1 MQADQLRAPISE
13 GAAGTAGGPAA
24 RAVRGRGFDA
34 ARFLSMQIAIWAM
47 LGFGTTVIWAA
58 AGGGYYWPA
67 WVWFGFGIPIA
78 LNVSL
83 RWAWAQPK
91 GFKRRISV
99 QAALS
104 GVLWGSEVTA
114 WAFAGRGAT
123 FWPVYSGTVYLVLLG
138 LHAAIW
144 GRIPPERE
152 AVLSA
157 RIDQLTRTR
166 RGALDVQAAELR
178 RIERDLHD
186 GAQARLVAL
195 SMQLGIAE
203 DKLSDQ
209 PEIAAMF
216 RRARDEASAAIAELR
231 DLARGIAPPIL
242 ADRGLEAAAQALGRR
257 SAIPVEVEAD
267 VPWRPLP
274 VIETAAYFVVAEGL
288 TNVAK
293 HAPQASARVTLDL
306 DTERLLVV
314 IADDGPGGADAGGGG
329 LTGLRHRVE
338 ALDGRL
344 TVTSPPGGG
353 TAIRAELPC
362 GS

>member
-1 MQADQLRAPISE
+1 MQADQLSAPISE
-13 GAAGTAGGPAA
+13 GAAGTAGGPSAPG
-24 RAVRGRGFDA
+24 VRGRGLDTT
-34 ARFLSMQIAIWAM
+34 RLLSLQIAIGAIA
-47 LGFGTTVIWAA
+47 GFATTVIWAM
-58 AGGGYYWPA
+58 AGGGFYWPA
-67 WVWFGFGIPIA
+67 WVWFGFAIPVA
-78 LNVSL
+78 LNVAL
-83 RWAWAQPK
+83 RWAWAKPR

-99 QAALS
+99 QAAVS
-104 GVLWGSEVTA
+104 AVLWCSEVAA
-114 WAFAGRGAT
+114 WVIAGRAGK
-123 FWPVYSGTVYLVLLG
+123 FWPIYSGTGYLALLA

-152 AVLSA
+152 AALSA

-166 RGALDVQAAELR
+166 SGALDVQAAELR

-186 GAQARLVAL
+186 GAQALLVAL

-203 DKLSDQ
+203 DKLADQ

-216 RRARDEASAAIAELR
+216 RRARGEASAAIAELR

-242 ADRGLEAAAQALGRR
+242 ADRGLAAAAQSLGRR
-257 SAIPVEVEAD
+257 SAIPVEVDAN
-267 VPWRPLP
+267 VPWRTLP

-293 HAPQASARVTLDL
+293 HAPDASARVTLDL
-306 DTERLLVV
+306 DADRLLVV
-314 IADDGPGGADAGGGG
+314 IADDGPGGADPDGGG

-338 ALDGRL
+338 ALDGHL
-344 TVTSPPGGG
+344 TVTSRPGAG
-353 TAIRAELPC
+353 TTIRAELPC